1 MTLHPIENHGA
12 VHLVAQENR
21 EKRLPFSQAVRV
33 GNLLFVS
40 GQASVD
46 KDGAIVPGTFA
57 EEFERSFENMRMIL
71 EAAGSG
77 LDRVVQ
83 VRSYVRDATDVAEYN
98 QLYRQLFKEPFPAR
112 TTVTGCLPETLRF
125 EVECIATVGE

>member
-1 MTLHPIENHGA
+1 MTLTPIENHGA
-12 VHLVAQENR
+12 VHLVAEENR

-46 KDGAIVPGTFA
+46 RDGNIVSGTFA
-57 EEFERSFENMRMIL
+57 EEFARSFENMRIIL
-71 EAAGSG
+71 EAAGSS

-83 VRSYVRDATDVAEYN
+83 VRSFVRDSTDGPEYN
-98 QLYRQLFKEPFPAR
+98 KLYRELFKEPFPAR
-112 TTVTGCLPETLRF
+112 TTITGCLPATLRF
-125 EVECIATVGE
+125 EVECIATVGD